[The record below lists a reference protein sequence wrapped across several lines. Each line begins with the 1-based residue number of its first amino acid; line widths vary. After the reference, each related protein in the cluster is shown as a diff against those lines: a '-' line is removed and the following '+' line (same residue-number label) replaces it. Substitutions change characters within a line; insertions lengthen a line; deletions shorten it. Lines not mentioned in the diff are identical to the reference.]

1 MHQLSIWIAEACVK
15 RNWIQAIDMDWCI
28 YAVETKLLFCAFLTL
43 GGMITWLL
51 GVLVEASVFVFVFC
65 LLRSHMGGWHA
76 PFAWLCQIISLSL
89 VLLCTLILG
98 PAIQMLCQE
107 ALWGINIFALIIAY
121 ITKPVFPVQ
130 MHATEDVLIE
140 NAKIKNDI
148 LLLIFCIQVISFLFT
163 QVFVIYSFLGIL
175 FCVISIIIQPYIQK
189 SRREQQ
195 WKSSK
200 KLESNT
206 FHPPLKRVS
215 MAGRLYV

>member
-1 MHQLSIWIAEACVK
+1 MHQLSIRIAEACIK
-15 RNWIQAIDMDWCI
+15 RNWIKAIDKDWCI
-28 YAVETKLLFCAFLTL
+28 YTVETKLLFCAFLIL
-43 GGMITWLL
+43 AGIITWLL
-51 GVLVEASVFVFVFC
+51 GVLVEASIFIFVFC

-140 NAKIKNDI
+140 NTKIKNRI
-148 LLLIFCIQVISFLFT
+148 LLLIFCVQVISFRFT
-163 QVFVIYSFLGIL
+163 QVFVIYSFLGTL
-175 FCVISIIIQPYIQK
+175 FCVISIIIYNLIC
-189 SRREQQ
+189 
-195 WKSSK
+195 K
-200 KLESNT
+200 KTGGSNSEN
-206 FHPPLKRVS
+206 L
-215 MAGRLYV
+215 